1 MPPFLCCSPRSTSVV
16 LQESAAVRS
25 SVIKRVKKNEKGVI
39 KGRKCISL
47 SVLVPIFF
55 PFGCGCCS
63 VLVLPQLTAELLHV
77 GC

>member
-1 MPPFLCCSPRSTSVV
+1 M
-16 LQESAAVRS
+16 RS

-55 PFGCGCCS
+55 PFGCGRCS